1 MKNIAGLMKQA
12 QQMQQ
17 KMAEMQVKLD
27 AVEIVG
33 VSGAGLVQIT
43 LNGKGV
49 MKRIKVDPKLADPA
63 EIDMLEDLILAAHTD
78 AKEKIDQMA
87 EAEMKNATGGMNL
100 PAGLKLPF

>member
-17 KMAEMQVKLD
+17 KMAEMQAKLD

-33 VSGAGLVQIT
+33 VSGAGLVQVT

-87 EAEMKNATGGMNL
+87 EAEMKNATGGMSL

>member
-17 KMAEMQVKLD
+17 KMAEMQAKLE
-27 AVEIVG
+27 AAEVVG
-33 VSGAGLVQIT
+33 VSGAGLVQVT

-78 AKEKIDQMA
+78 AKDKIDQMA
-87 EAEMKNATGGMNL
+87 EAEMKTATGGMSL

>member
-17 KMAEMQVKLD
+17 KMAEMQAKLD
-27 AVEIVG
+27 ATEIEG
-33 VSGAGLVQIT
+33 VSGAGLVRVT
-43 LNGKGV
+43 LTGKGALKGV
-49 MKRIKVDPKLADPA
+49 KIDPKLADPA
-63 EIDMLEDLILAAHTD
+63 ETEMLEDLILAAHAD
-78 AKEKIDQMA
+78 AKGKIDLMM

>member
-17 KMAEMQVKLD
+17 KMAEMQAKLD